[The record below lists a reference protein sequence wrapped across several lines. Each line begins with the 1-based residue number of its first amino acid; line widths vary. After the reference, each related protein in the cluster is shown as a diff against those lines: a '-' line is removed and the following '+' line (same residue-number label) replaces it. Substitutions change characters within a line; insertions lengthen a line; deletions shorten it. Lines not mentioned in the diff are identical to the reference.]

1 MRQPHC
7 TITPQD
13 VRSTARLALA
23 KALPWCDY
31 GRLVRVPLLLDLL
44 LLIASAGYSLSAAVR
59 RFRLGFSHETAR
71 KAVEANLPPLG
82 QLTEGLVGALYLFG
96 SRALR
101 RRPWVVAI
109 DEHREPF
116 YGDRS
121 TFGVTGGQKKQGT
134 KYAYAY
140 ATAVL
145 VHRRHRYTVGLV
157 ALTGGEKPHEVVRAL
172 LAQME
177 SRGLRL
183 RGVVL
188 DSGFDSGDTLL
199 LLQRRGLSY
208 SVPLRRKGGGGNRR
222 NAVWDLEVGTV
233 TAVEWKTDKG
243 ARPVSTQAVVSRRPG
258 EKDKKVYAFGGWDEK
273 EARGQAGRARLA
285 RRWYRRRFGIET
297 SYRQMNECK
306 ARTTKKDVRY
316 RLLLIGLALLL
327 RQGWVWLTAQL
338 ARDRGMRPTERVGQL
353 PLALM
358 LEWLADLLRRKYA
371 EERVIRLRA
380 PLLPLNVASL

>member
-1 MRQPHC
+1 MCPSHC

-13 VRSTARLALA
+13 VRSTARRALT

-31 GRLVRVPLLLDLL
+31 GRRVRVGRLLDLL

-71 KAVEANLPPLG
+71 KAVEANLPLLEPL
-82 QLTEGLVGALYLFG
+82 TDGLVDALYLFG

-101 RRPWVVAI
+101 GRCWVVAI
-109 DEHREPF
+109 DEHRDPF

-140 ATAVL
+140 ATAVI
-145 VHRRHRYTVGLV
+145 VHHRRRFTVGLV
-157 ALTGGEKPHEVVRAL
+157 PLTGGEKPHQVVAAL

-177 SRGLRL
+177 ARGLKL

-199 LLQRRGLSY
+199 LLQQRGLSY
-208 SVPLRRKGGGGNRR
+208 SVPLRRKGNSGNRR

-233 TAVEWKTDKG
+233 VTVEWKTEKG
-243 ARPVSTQAVVSRRPG
+243 GRAVSTRAVVLQRPS

-273 EARGQAGRARLA
+273 EARSQTQRARLA
-285 RRWYRRRFGIET
+285 RRWYRKRFGIET

-306 ARTTKKDVRY
+306 ARTTKKDARY

-327 RQGWVWLTAQL
+327 RQVWVWLTAQL
-338 ARDRGMRPTERVGQL
+338 ARDRGMRPTRWVEQL
-353 PLALM
+353 PLALL
-358 LEWLADLLRRKYA
+358 LEWLADLLRRKYG
-371 EERVIRLRA
+371 EERVIRLEA
-380 PLLPLNVASL
+380 PLLPLNVAGL